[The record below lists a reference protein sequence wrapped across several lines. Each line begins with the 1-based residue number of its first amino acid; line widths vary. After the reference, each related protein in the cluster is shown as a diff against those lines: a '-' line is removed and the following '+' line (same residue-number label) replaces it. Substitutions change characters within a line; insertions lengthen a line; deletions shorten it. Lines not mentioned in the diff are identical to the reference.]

1 MKTKTLNI
9 VIIAAVAV
17 VAFVLGLLIMV
28 LPSPS
33 ADLKGFSAEKAYSYL
48 EKIAEKPHSVFDE
61 EAHDEVEQYLKT
73 TLESMGHTV
82 EVHNWTPAQHGFSDN
97 ITPDK
102 ILDYDKPVEYDITNL
117 AVKIQGKRDN
127 GILIMAHY
135 DSRGHASR
143 TGEIPGSYGAADDG
157 YGVAVMLEIARIYA
171 NVPAESL
178 ENSIYLCFTDAE
190 ETGLYGSQ
198 LEMQLDYID
207 NVNFVINIEAR
218 GVKGP
223 AYMFETSKNNSKVI
237 ELYKNADMPFSY
249 SLATAVYS
257 VMPNFTDF
265 TSALDMG
272 KQGINFAVLDNL
284 YYYHTPADN
293 ISAVNKSSLQHY
305 GSQIMPVIAEYVSD
319 AKYGEAN
326 YFDADSDSVFFN
338 ILPTVMAVYSQTAA
352 IIFVVLCVLACGAGI
367 FLAFKKGKLR
377 PKKALIALGVVAL
390 ALVASAV
397 FGLAVSYLVALIGGV
412 PWKLTYVRVS
422 LSGIPF
428 ALSYAIVLGL
438 IIWFCIKKFTKDGQ
452 SKFEFFAAGIVV
464 NALLALLTTFFLPG
478 ASFLFLWPAL
488 IGSVSLIVNALFDNY
503 AASHVLLSLNIVI
516 MLLFA
521 VPLLYSFFLALSIGG
536 LAVLNLLLVI
546 MLAVV
551 LPSVFIQ
558 LDLKRKSI

>member
-9 VIIAAVAV
+9 VIVAAVAV

-82 EVHNWTPAQHGFSDN
+82 EVHNWTPAQHGLSDN

-117 AVKIQGKRDN
+117 AVKIQGKSDN

-143 TGEIPGSYGAADDG
+143 AGEIPGSYGAADDG

-293 ISAVNKSSLQHY
+293 ISAVNKSSLQH
-305 GSQIMPVIAEYVSD
+305 
-319 AKYGEAN
+319 
-326 YFDADSDSVFFN
+326 
-338 ILPTVMAVYSQTAA
+338 
-352 IIFVVLCVLACGAGI
+352 
-367 FLAFKKGKLR
+367 
-377 PKKALIALGVVAL
+377 
-390 ALVASAV
+390 
-397 FGLAVSYLVALIGGV
+397 
-412 PWKLTYVRVS
+412 
-422 LSGIPF
+422 
-428 ALSYAIVLGL
+428 
-438 IIWFCIKKFTKDGQ
+438 
-452 SKFEFFAAGIVV
+452 
-464 NALLALLTTFFLPG
+464 
-478 ASFLFLWPAL
+478 
-488 IGSVSLIVNALFDNY
+488 
-503 AASHVLLSLNIVI
+503 
-516 MLLFA
+516 
-521 VPLLYSFFLALSIGG
+521 
-536 LAVLNLLLVI
+536 
-546 MLAVV
+546 
-551 LPSVFIQ
+551 
-558 LDLKRKSI
+558 